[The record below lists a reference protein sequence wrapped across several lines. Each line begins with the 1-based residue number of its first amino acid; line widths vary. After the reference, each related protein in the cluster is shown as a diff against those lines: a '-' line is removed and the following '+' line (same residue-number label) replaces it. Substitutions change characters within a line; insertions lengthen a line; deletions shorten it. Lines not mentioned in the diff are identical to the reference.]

1 MSLLGNL
8 ITQVAKSA
16 LDPEDA
22 RRNPINQGVNPRRTG
37 GLGDILGSVLGGGQS
52 NQQYNPQQYNRV
64 DPNQL
69 GLDDLLG
76 GLLGGGMGRSSM
88 GGMAGGM
95 GTGALGSILG
105 GVLGAGQRRSS
116 GGFGGKGMLVAA
128 LMPLVLSWIQRNGG
142 LSGALG
148 KLQNMGFGQQAQS
161 WMSAQDLNDNVDPN
175 DIDKIF
181 DRNEIIE
188 VAQTVGADETEVR
201 QGLAELLPEV
211 VNQLTPN
218 GDLATEHEANQ
229 EIEQILS
236 QFSNQHK
243 NS

>member
-8 ITQVAKSA
+8 VAQVAKRA

-22 RRNPINQGVNPRRTG
+22 QRNPINQPVQPRRTG
-37 GLGDILGSVLGGGQS
+37 GLGDILGSVLGGGS
-52 NQQYNPQQYNRV
+52 NQGYNPQQYNRV

-69 GLDDLLG
+69 GLDDILG
-76 GLLGGGMGRSSM
+76 SVLGGGRGNQAQM
-88 GGMAGGM
+88 GGM
-95 GTGALGSILG
+95 GTGMLGSILG
-105 GVLGAGQRRSS
+105 GVLGTSRQRS
-116 GGFGGKGMLVAA
+116 GFGGKGMLIAA
-128 LMPLVLSWIQRNGG
+128 LMPMVLAWIQRNGG

-161 WMSAQDLNDNVDPN
+161 WMSNQDLNDNVDPN
-175 DIDKIF
+175 EIHKIF
-181 DRNEIIE
+181 DENEILE
-188 VAQTVGADETEVR
+188 VAQKVSADETEVR

-218 GDLATEHEANQ
+218 GDLQTEEEANH

-236 QFSNQHK
+236 QLSGTLNQFK
-243 NS
+243 S

>member
-8 ITQVAKSA
+8 ISQVAKSA

-22 RRNPINQGVNPRRTG
+22 QRNPVNQRVQPRRTG
-37 GLGDILGSVLGGGQS
+37 GLGDILGSVLGGGA
-52 NQQYNPQQYNRV
+52 NQNQRYNPQQHSRV

-76 GLLGGGMGRSSM
+76 GLMGGGRSPMGS
-88 GGMAGGM
+88 AG

-105 GVLGAGQRRSS
+105 SVLGGGQRRSS
-116 GGFGGKGMLVAA
+116 GFGGKGMLIAA

-142 LSGALG
+142 LSGALS
-148 KLQNMGFGQQAQS
+148 KLNNMGFGQQAQS

-175 DIDKIF
+175 EIHRIF
-181 DRNEIIE
+181 DHEEIRK
-188 VAQTVGADETEVR
+188 VAEHTGADETEVR

-218 GDLATEHEANQ
+218 GDLDTESEAND
-229 EIEQILS
+229 EIEQILGNLS
-236 QFSNQHK
+236 GSLKDFK
-243 NS
+243 

>member
-8 ITQVAKSA
+8 VAQVAKRA

-22 RRNPINQGVNPRRTG
+22 QRNPINQPVQPRRTG
-37 GLGDILGSVLGGGQS
+37 GLGDILGSVLGGGS
-52 NQQYNPQQYNRV
+52 NQGYNPQQYNRV

-69 GLDDLLG
+69 GLDDILG
-76 GLLGGGMGRSSM
+76 SVLGGGRGNQAQM
-88 GGMAGGM
+88 GGM
-95 GTGALGSILG
+95 GTGMLGSILG
-105 GVLGAGQRRSS
+105 GVLGTSRQRS
-116 GGFGGKGMLVAA
+116 GFGGKGMLIAA
-128 LMPLVLSWIQRNGG
+128 LMPMVLAWIQRNGG

-161 WMSAQDLNDNVDPN
+161 WMSNQDLNDNVDPN
-175 DIDKIF
+175 EIHKIF
-181 DRNEIIE
+181 DENEILE
-188 VAQTVGADETEVR
+188 VAQKVGADETEVR

-218 GDLATEHEANQ
+218 GDLQTEEEANH

-236 QFSNQHK
+236 QLSGTLNQFK
-243 NS
+243 S

>member
-22 RRNPINQGVNPRRTG
+22 RRNPINQGVTPRRTG

-52 NQQYNPQQYNRV
+52 NQGYNPQQYNRV

-69 GLDDLLG
+69 GLDDILG
-76 GLLGGGMGRSSM
+76 SVLGGGRSNTSM
-88 GGMAGGM
+88 GGM

-161 WMSAQDLNDNVDPN
+161 WMSAQEMNDNVDPN
-175 DIDKIF
+175 EIDKIF

-211 VNQLTPN
+211 VNQLTPH

-229 EIEQILS
+229 EIEQILGQLS
-236 QFSNQHK
+236 GKLNTLK
-243 NS
+243 